1 MDCSAYRRRRKGIR
15 ARNSRSFPL
24 IGVLA
29 GVAIGALLV
38 VRAARQCRRPSDRAG
53 RNVLRRMNVSHA
65 TVTQASALKSEAILR
80 YRKVVATIRH
90 FRHGEC
96 PTIHPPPVT
105 ALKRA

>member
-1 MDCSAYRRRRKGIR
+1 
-15 ARNSRSFPL
+15 
-24 IGVLA
+24 
-29 GVAIGALLV
+29 
-38 VRAARQCRRPSDRAG
+38 
-53 RNVLRRMNVSHA
+53 MNVSHA